1 MQSNGSRQAL
11 GMLLILIGVLTMLEQ
26 FDVISIEPELVV
38 AGIFLTAGI
47 LMFLSHAREPHVWK
61 LFVGM
66 MLIFI
71 SVPIF
76 NEALDL
82 FADEWIGAI
91 FLWML
96 GLAFLV
102 IYARDH
108 SQWWSIIPGGILVSI
123 GFLVAI
129 QTLEIMD
136 DAFLPVVLF
145 VGFALTFLFLY
156 LIRSPFT
163 KTGWA
168 IWPAVISLAIA
179 GIITASELH
188 LMDMDVMD
196 YLLPIG
202 MIVVGIY
209 LVHRSYTQ
217 GNGDSGEIIQTQ
229 APPRQ
234 QSGGTS
240 EDATGQK

>member
-1 MQSNGSRQAL
+1 MQANGSRQAL
-11 GMLLILIGVLTMLEQ
+11 GMLLVLIGVLTMLVQ
-26 FDVISIEPELVV
+26 FDVIRIEPELVV

-47 LMFLSHAREPHVWK
+47 LMFLSYAREPHVWK
-61 LFVGM
+61 VFVGM

-82 FADEWIGAI
+82 FANEWIGAI

-96 GLAFLV
+96 GSAFLAV
-102 IYARDH
+102 YARDH

-123 GFLVAI
+123 GFLVALE
-129 QTLEIMD
+129 TLHFMD
-136 DAFLPVVLF
+136 NGLLPAVLF
-145 VGFALTFLFLY
+145 VGFSLTFFFLY
-156 LIRSPFT
+156 FIRSPFT

-168 IWPAVISLAIA
+168 IWPAVICLAIA
-179 GIITASELH
+179 GIITASELN
-188 LMDMDVMD
+188 LMDLEVMD

-209 LVHRSYTQ
+209 LVHRSYTKNI
-217 GNGDSGEIIQTQ
+217 G
-229 APPRQ
+229 
-234 QSGGTS
+234 
-240 EDATGQK
+240 